1 MTDDQPRIRSMTRV
15 IEKKWQPSMR
25 SSKMVSDRRWSAKDE
40 AREKTMEETEE
51 VIPFLSFHNYKFM
64 VS

>member
-1 MTDDQPRIRSMTRV
+1 
-15 IEKKWQPSMR
+15 
-25 SSKMVSDRRWSAKDE
+25 MVSDRRWSAKDE